1 MTASGK
7 SSVLAVLA
15 GRQRANEGQI
25 ILDGQDVTAAPRKLV
40 ARCAYAHDTLNGPGE
55 LSAREW
61 VRFWL
66 ALAGGE
72 DGGSEQRL
80 SNAAKT
86 FQLTPTHEPIER
98 LSRGERR
105 LWDLARIWASPQD
118 VLILDNVSGDL
129 DGHGLALLT
138 AAVKDAV
145 AGGRT
150 IVLAENGPHLP
161 VAVSDRVLALEKGS
175 VVREMSR
182 TEPGFESVVAAAQG
196 WAH

>member
-1 MTASGK
+1 MIKFLNVSSGRNGRRAVNQCSLQVRRGEVLSIVGMTASGK

-118 VLILDNVSGDL
+118 VLILDNV
-129 DGHGLALLT
+129 LT
-138 AAVKDAV
+138 A
-145 AGGRT
+145 
-150 IVLAENGPHLP
+150 P
-161 VAVSDRVLALEKGS
+161 
-175 VVREMSR
+175 
-182 TEPGFESVVAAAQG
+182 
-196 WAH
+196 